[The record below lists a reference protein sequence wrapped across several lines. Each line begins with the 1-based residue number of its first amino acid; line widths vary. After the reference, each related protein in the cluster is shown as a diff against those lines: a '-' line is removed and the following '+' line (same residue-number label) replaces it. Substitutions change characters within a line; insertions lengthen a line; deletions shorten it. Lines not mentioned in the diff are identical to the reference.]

1 MNQPSIQGFKTSSFY
16 QKYLHIISF
25 SDLFDADNIKN
36 FSEEDPHVS
45 VSVHKFFKTYGG
57 YKGLARAL
65 KTDIKVGDS
74 LHILL

>member
-1 MNQPSIQGFKTSSFY
+1 MTKEQLI
-16 QKYLHIISF
+16 
-25 SDLFDADNIKN
+25 DLFDADNIKN

-65 KTDIKVGDS
+65 KTDIKNGINGDD
-74 LHILL
+74 IEIRQRVFGANAK

>member
-1 MNQPSIQGFKTSSFY
+1 M
-16 QKYLHIISF
+16 
-25 SDLFDADNIKN
+25 FDADNIKN

-57 YKGLARAL
+57 CKGLARAL